1 LKSEEVDVA
10 VKASPFRAVV
20 AVLWAFFGIRKG
32 AERDKDLASIKPL
45 HIVVAGVLMGAL
57 FIFIITTIVRFV
69 VP

>member
-1 LKSEEVDVA
+1 MDVA
-10 VKASPFRAVV
+10 VKASPFRAIV

-57 FIFIITTIVRFV
+57 FIFIITTIVRLV

>member
-1 LKSEEVDVA
+1 MDVA
-10 VKASPFRAVV
+10 VKTSPFRAVV